1 MSSSRVAVVSLRQK
15 LTKNLLKYFDDNKNP
30 VHLLTIWLNH
40 KVKVMA
46 KTDEHIDTEV
56 QILNAA
62 ENVFQKKGMDG
73 ARMQE
78 IADEAGINKAMLHY
92 YYRSKQ
98 LLFDAVFK
106 NAFALLA
113 PQMNKILNDD
123 SSIEDKVR
131 TFTHDYISFI
141 SKHPYLPNF
150 IIQEM
155 NRNPKFF
162 EKIQQN
168 AAFPTFDKFKNQVAL
183 EVENGILKPIDGEQ
197 LFINIISLNLFP
209 FTARPLIKGF
219 LNIDDKGFKQLME
232 ERKIE
237 VSEFIINSIKK

>member
-1 MSSSRVAVVSLRQK
+1 
-15 LTKNLLKYFDDNKNP
+15 
-30 VHLLTIWLNH
+30 
-40 KVKVMA
+40 MA
-46 KTDEHIDTEV
+46 KTNKNQDTEG

-62 ENVFQKKGMDG
+62 ESVFQKKGMDG

-98 LLFDAVFK
+98 LLFEAVFS
-106 NAFALLA
+106 NAFSLLA
-113 PQMNKILNDD
+113 PQLNKILNDD
-123 SSIEDKVR
+123 SSIEDKVKN
-131 TFTHDYISFI
+131 FTHNYITFI

-150 IIQEM
+150 IIQEL

-168 AAFPTFDKFKNQVAL
+168 AAFPTLEKFKNQVND
-183 EVENGILKPIDGEQ
+183 EVEKGILKPIDGEQ
-197 LFINIISLNLFP
+197 LFVNIISLNIFP
-209 FTARPLIKGF
+209 FVATPLIKGF
-219 LNIDDKGFKQLME
+219 LKIDDKAFKKMME
-232 ERKIE
+232 ERKVS